1 MAAPASAPRLSLDPG
16 WPRPGPHPAPSLAWC
31 WVQPLHRTPCVVWHT
46 PQHTSHT
53 THCTSHNTPQ
63 HAGHGVC
70 VGLEGEGG
78 VSTPSPYQGQ
88 PSLAGPSPA
97 QPCPAQH
104 HTAVRL
110 SHQYYA
116 HTATSQHMTTRDGII
131 WQYQSSPV
139 LSHLVLTDK
148 MSPNLSAPFTFC
160 PLI

>member
-1 MAAPASAPRLSLDPG
+1 M
-16 WPRPGPHPAPSLAWC
+16 
-31 WVQPLHRTPCVVWHT
+31 
-46 PQHTSHT
+46 
-53 THCTSHNTPQ
+53 
-63 HAGHGVC
+63 C

-116 HTATSQHMTTRDGII
+116 HTATSQHMTTGDGIYYLAI
-131 WQYQSSPV
+131 PIICGFS
-139 LSHLVLTDK
+139 SHLVLAEK
-148 MSPNLSAPFTFC
+148 ISPN
-160 PLI
+160 

>member
-1 MAAPASAPRLSLDPG
+1 M
-16 WPRPGPHPAPSLAWC
+16 
-31 WVQPLHRTPCVVWHT
+31 Q
-46 PQHTSHT
+46 T
-53 THCTSHNTPQ
+53 T
-63 HAGHGVC
+63 VC

-116 HTATSQHMTTRDGII
+116 HTATSQHMTTGVI
-131 WQYQSSPV
+131 WQYQSSTV
-139 LSHLVLTDK
+139 LSHLVLADK
-148 MSPNLSAPFTFC
+148 ISPNLSATFTFC
-160 PLI
+160 TLNV